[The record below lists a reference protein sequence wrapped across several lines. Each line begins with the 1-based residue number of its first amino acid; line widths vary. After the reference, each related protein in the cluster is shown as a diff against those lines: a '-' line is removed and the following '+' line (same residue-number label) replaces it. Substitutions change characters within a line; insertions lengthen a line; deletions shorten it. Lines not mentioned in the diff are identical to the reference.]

1 MNAVRAE
8 LDKLR
13 TLPITALSFAGTM
26 LVAVL
31 ITIAQV
37 KAGQVVDVVPYV
49 QVGLVLI
56 GVLPSTH
63 EYAGRQ
69 LRTSLIAVPRR
80 VRLVGAKT
88 IAALIAGVLAAVLSL
103 GATAIT
109 QYAFGNTLDVRGLAG
124 AGTYLVLIALLAH
137 AAGLLLHHLIPAL
150 VSMLCLVVLISPV
163 VAAATDAARWL
174 PDRAAAQLYNP
185 TDAVLTATTGALI
198 SVVWILVVGALG
210 AARFTRTDA

>member
-13 TLPITALSFAGTM
+13 TLPIAALSFAGTS

-37 KAGQVVDVVPYV
+37 KARQVVDVVPYV

-56 GVLPSTH
+56 GVLPCTH

-69 LRTSLIAVPRR
+69 FRTSLVAVPRR
-80 VRLVGAKT
+80 LQLVGAKT
-88 IAALIAGVLAAVLSL
+88 IAVLIAGVLAAVLSV

-109 QYAFGNTLDVRGLAG
+109 QYAFGNTLDVRRLAG
-124 AGTYLVLIALLAH
+124 AATYLVLIALLAH
-137 AAGLLLHHLIPAL
+137 AAGLLLHHLVPAL
-150 VSMLCLVVLISPV
+150 VTMLCLVV
-163 VAAATDAARWL
+163 
-174 PDRAAAQLYNP
+174 
-185 TDAVLTATTGALI
+185 
-198 SVVWILVVGALG
+198 
-210 AARFTRTDA
+210 